1 MKPPLPIPRGWKVS
15 NMLRGKCVL
24 VTQSCPTLCDPMD
37 CSPPGCSVHENTP
50 GKKTGVGFHFL
61 LQGIFPTQGL
71 NTGLLHCRQILH
83 HWATSGGQLL
93 ISPERRKQLGQ
104 SRNDTQL
111 WMCLVVR
118 VKSDESYHEYVLIYF
133 ESDPLSSPSLP
144 NPEHH
149 LQSLGSCSSPCFCHP
164 LPLYPP
170 NGLSTA
176 PDTWDIG

>member
-1 MKPPLPIPRGWKVS
+1 
-15 NMLRGKCVL
+15 
-24 VTQSCPTLCDPMD
+24 MD
-37 CSPPGCSVHENTP
+37 CRPPGCSVHEDSP
-50 GKKTGVGFHFL
+50 GKKTGVGCHFL

-71 NTGLLHCRQILH
+71 NPGLLHCRQILH

-93 ISPERRKQLGQ
+93 IAPERMKQLGQ

-149 LQSLGSCSSPCFCHP
+149 QQSLGSCSSPCFWHP
-164 LPLYPP
+164 LPFILPMAWAQRLTR
-170 NGLSTA
+170 GILDKHSTMLLFWQPRA
-176 PDTWDIG
+176 STREPDTILSAVTTECM